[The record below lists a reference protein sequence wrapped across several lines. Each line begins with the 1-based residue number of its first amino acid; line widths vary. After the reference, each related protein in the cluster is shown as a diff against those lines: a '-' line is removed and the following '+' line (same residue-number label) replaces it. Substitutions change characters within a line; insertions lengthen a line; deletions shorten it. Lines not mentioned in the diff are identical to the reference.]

1 MPIVDPF
8 DAPSNKI
15 VDPFESSSIVDP
27 FAQEDEGATKAFFR
41 GARQMV
47 QGVGRTA
54 GIVSPENYAETY
66 RKGKEAAQA
75 HPIAAGLGQVAGVAV
90 PVIGAALTA
99 PVSVPLAGTAL
110 AASTAGAM
118 MGGSEYARLKE
129 EKATPLE
136 ALQGA
141 DLASDIGTLGV
152 VIPGGMGTTLGSRVA
167 TGIGSNVALGAGQ
180 RAVERDIIHKD
191 RPDLQ
196 QDIFDPFA
204 VAFDVA
210 GGAVGGVATHVG
222 APKGVGK
229 AEADIPEPTAH
240 RGSTEQIKSYLDQ
253 NEKDIARTEY
263 KIKQIQ
269 QDLNEHQFDSPEQAK
284 QYQDAR
290 LEEVGQHQ
298 QTLNE
303 LYASKENAEAMLRGE
318 TPQPKVQP
326 TQEMPTGQPPRPEGE
341 PFVRPEEAP
350 KRVTTEHVVDT
361 EDGGTFGVKIMRHE
375 DGSVTI
381 FHDEGT
387 IEYNSEFASGK
398 TNEELLGY
406 TFEPEGYR
414 GSSESPRIDGEQSIG
429 EIGTEPSIRV
439 SEAPVEEITIHPIED
454 TRPISELD
462 IDTVNDRIG
471 EVRDGVR
478 DEGEFDALIKRRA
491 ELENAEFMGP
501 ERQVIIKGGTKEERS
516 SFKAM
521 LDEVGLG
528 SEKIDVD
535 LSEGTVR
542 ARGGFGEA
550 FAEGDTGKINIA
562 PIKSFQELIEA
573 SPKLRAILD
582 ALPENQKARFEKLIT
597 SAHEIGHMLLYKLLQ
612 TDLYKADLDATVRA
626 YDAWVKSNPKEA
638 AAAATLH
645 RAAGKT
651 DVAYYSQFPE
661 FFAQRVSRNLLL
673 GDKAPSGAIGKFIKD
688 FKKVFT
694 ALRNKFKV
702 SLAANNVVDDLINRI
717 IADNRAQ
724 LEKTGQSIFENVSVK
739 MSLEDAQVAH
749 NVRFDYKSYES
760 LKGAGSPGSPIQ
772 NAVRHIEDADTVIKK
787 MAGVEDVGGIASKVV
802 AWRFGIQQRMGI
814 YANNPVIK
822 YASDVVLNSLHTQTQ
837 RSMELLSGVT
847 DKATYLAKKGFGVTL
862 KKIKDLDSPA
872 VIFNKASNEDFHAVH
887 QILEKGIGKYS
898 YEESLAM
905 FGADLTPMQ
914 RDLYTAATK
923 MYANMYKMSV
933 DSANKLGK
941 KSVLPN
947 MKGWY
952 PAVRKG
958 EFTVNFHIEGL
969 KRLAGYDETG
979 RAVMTDLSH
988 SQSFRTR
995 GEAEAFIKQFES
1007 QSSEFKGHLRHNGVE
1022 EVSAKEGIDQ
1032 LADFHRAYTEQRAK
1046 LDVDRAA
1053 LEGGTAPRWV
1063 VEEAAK
1069 YGGDYQAM
1077 LDARMQRMVDLY
1089 TTRGGQLGGHA
1100 KYRTNVSGSMGS
1112 EMFTTVHD
1120 AGKAFR
1126 DANYKS
1132 VDEFTGLMQ
1141 KMEIEEKLNL
1151 LINNEG
1157 LLQSHPNTL
1166 EFVRLTRDY
1175 ALNKVDSPLA
1185 FKGAKATIDA
1195 LWEQAW
1201 KKTPLHKMEMFGAK
1215 KYQDAPVVDIALRK
1229 MGSLFY
1235 IHALMS
1241 RPFFWGAQSI
1251 QGLWSLR
1258 TMLKDGAGPVSATVS
1273 AGRGMWQ
1280 MLRPDREF
1288 LEALYHTSQTSHT
1301 FDPQFIKDINSH
1313 ALGDFMQEGSKGR
1326 LLFELITGEK
1336 QSTMADTFSRLM
1348 SYSMMFEHY
1357 KELGFKGEEL
1367 ANLAAKATDENMV
1380 QYGRQYK
1387 APMYQKMGMLG
1398 DLVSPLHTF
1407 TNAALGNMIS
1417 DIGEMVRAPGGKAKL
1432 KASLPFMATVAMT
1445 GLMTGILGTPL
1456 VAEYEAMRL
1465 LINKLSNMLGGE
1477 DLLPSTV
1484 DWALSGDNTFS
1495 NRVVSHGLISASTMP
1510 LTDNQGLD
1518 IGASNR
1524 WQPIFDGITQ
1534 GQDSFMQFIPVVNWY
1549 MQRAGDVETILGH
1562 ATGIRPASEAERRT
1576 AAMNVTP
1583 GWYKGVVDDLLFG
1596 AVDRE
1601 MVPDTKGHALLPQTK
1616 TERAAKYLGGSTIS
1630 SSVERLRQ
1638 RRLKE
1643 QEMRDQPKINNLV
1656 QRVADAVTRQDQET
1670 VQKLVVQLAKDY
1682 MVPEKIIESRVE
1694 KELVKRKVPKGML
1707 QFVSPSGSMS
1717 TQQQQRYLKYQET
1730 YGTPD
1735 LEQYQSGDMNEN
1747 Q

>member
-1 MPIVDPF
+1 MSEWQDISAQDSWSDVD
-8 DAPSNKI
+8 DWSD
-15 VDPFESSSIVDP
+15 VDEK
-27 FAQEDEGATKAFFR
+27 QDEGAVKSFFR

-47 QGVGRTA
+47 QGVGKTA
-54 GIVSPENYAETY
+54 GIVSPEDYAETY
-66 RKGKEAAQA
+66 QKGKEAAQA

-99 PVSVPLAGTAL
+99 PASVPLAGTVM
-110 AASTAGAM
+110 AAGTAGAM

-152 VIPGGMGTTLGSRVA
+152 VIPGGMGTTLTSRVA
-167 TGIGSNVALGAGQ
+167 TGVGSNVALGGGQ
-180 RAVERDIIHKD
+180 RAIEKDIIHKD
-191 RPDLQ
+191 RPDLWV
-196 QDIFDPFA
+196 DVFDPMA
-204 VAFDVA
+204 VGFDVA
-210 GGAVGGVATHVG
+210 GGVVGGVATHAG
-222 APKGVGK
+222 APKVK
-229 AEADIPEPTAH
+229 ASVEADIPEPTAH
-240 RGSTEQIKSYLDQ
+240 RGSTEQIKAYLEQ

-263 KIKQIQ
+263 KIQKIQ
-269 QDLNEHQFDSPEQAK
+269 QDLNEHQFDTPEQAK
-284 QYQDAR
+284 QYQEAR

-298 QTLNE
+298 KTLNE
-303 LYASKENAEAMLRGE
+303 LLASKENAEAMLRGE
-318 TPQPKVQP
+318 TPKPKPIQ
-326 TQEMPTGQPPRPEGE
+326 QEQPTGQPPRPEGE
-341 PFVRPEEAP
+341 FVRPENEPIPADQSVNAEMFDQEG
-350 KRVTTEHVVDT
+350 RVT
-361 EDGGTFGVKIMRHE
+361 
-375 DGSVTI
+375 
-381 FHDEGT
+381 
-387 IEYNSEFASGK
+387 
-398 TNEELLGY
+398 
-406 TFEPEGYR
+406 PEA
-414 GSSESPRIDGEQSIG
+414 EVPLEQPRIDSEQTLGEM
-429 EIGTEPSIRV
+429 GTEVPTRPL
-439 SEAPVEEITIHPIED
+439 EAPTEEITNTSVVD
-454 TRPISELD
+454 TRPISELG

-471 EVRDGVR
+471 EVQKGLRSAD
-478 DEGEFDALIKRRA
+478 EFDDLIKRRA
-491 ELENAEFMGP
+491 ELEDAEFMGP
-501 ERQVIIKGGTKEERS
+501 ERQVIIKGGTAQERS

-528 SEKIDVD
+528 SQKIDVD
-535 LSEGTVR
+535 LSDGTVR

-562 PIKSFQELIEA
+562 PIKHFQELIEA
-573 SPKLRAILD
+573 SPKLKAILD

-597 SAHEIGHMLLYKLLQ
+597 SAHEIGHILLYKLLQ
-612 TDLYKADLDATVRA
+612 TDLYKADLDATIRA

-645 RAAGKT
+645 FTAGKT

-673 GDKAPSGAIGKFIKD
+673 GDKAPSGAISKFIKD

-702 SLAANNVVDDLINRI
+702 SLTANNVVDDLINRI
-717 IADNRAQ
+717 IADNRVQ

-760 LKGAGSPGSPIQ
+760 LKGAGSPIQ
-772 NAVRHIEDADTVIKK
+772 TAVRHIEEADTVIKK

-802 AWRFGIQQRMGI
+802 AWRFGIQQRMNI
-814 YANNPVIK
+814 YKDNPVIK
-822 YASDVVLNSLHTQTQ
+822 YASDVVLNALHLQTQ

-914 RDLYTAATK
+914 KDLYTAATK

-933 DSANKLGK
+933 DSAQKLGK

-958 EFTVNFHIEGL
+958 EFTVNFHIDGL

-988 SQSFRTR
+988 SQSFRTK

-1007 QSSEFKGHLRHNGVE
+1007 QPSEFKGHLRHNGVE

-1069 YGGDYQAM
+1069 YGGNYQAM
-1077 LDARMQRMVDLY
+1077 LDARMQRMVDMY

-1100 KYRTNVSGSMGS
+1100 KFRTNVSGSMGS
-1112 EMFTTVHD
+1112 EMFSTVHD

-1151 LINNEG
+1151 LINNEE
-1157 LLQSHPNTL
+1157 LLKSHPNSL

-1195 LWEQAW
+1195 IWESAW
-1201 KKTPLHKMEMFGAK
+1201 KKTPLHKMEAFGAK
-1215 KYQDAPVVDIALRK
+1215 RYTDARVVDIALRK

-1235 IHALMS
+1235 IHVLMS
-1241 RPFFWGAQSI
+1241 RPVFWANQSV
-1251 QGLWSLR
+1251 QGLWATR

-1273 AGRGMWQ
+1273 AGKGMWQ
-1280 MLRPDREF
+1280 VLRPDREF
-1288 LEALYHTSQTSHT
+1288 LEALYYTSQTSHT

-1348 SYSMMFEHY
+1348 SYSMMYEHY
-1357 KELGFKGEEL
+1357 KELGLRGEEL
-1367 ANLAAKATDENMV
+1367 ANAAAKATDENMV

-1398 DLVSPLHTF
+1398 EMISPLHTF
-1407 TNAALGNMIS
+1407 SDAALGNMIA
-1417 DIGEMVRAPGGKAKL
+1417 DIGDILRAPGGKAKL
-1432 KASLPFMATVAMT
+1432 RASLPFMATVAIT
-1445 GLMTGILGTPL
+1445 GLMAGAIGVPL
-1456 VAEYEAMRL
+1456 IAEYEALRL
-1465 LINKLSNMLGGE
+1465 LINKLSKMLGGE
-1477 DLLPSTV
+1477 DLLPSTI
-1484 DWALSGDNTFS
+1484 DWVLSGDNTFS
-1495 NRVVSHGLISASTMP
+1495 NRVVSHGFMSASTMP
-1510 LTDNQGLD
+1510 ITDNQGLD
-1518 IGASNR
+1518 IGAGNR
-1524 WQPIFDGITQ
+1524 WQPIFDGVTQ
-1534 GQDSFMQFIPVVNWY
+1534 GQNTFMQYLPVINWY
-1549 MQRAGDVETILGH
+1549 VDRSGDVETILGH
-1562 ATGIRPASEAERRT
+1562 ATGVRPGSEAERRT
-1576 AAMNVTP
+1576 AAMNIVP
-1583 GWYKGVVDDLLFG
+1583 GWYKGVVDDLLFN
-1596 AVDRE
+1596 AADRE
-1601 MVPDTKGHALLPQTK
+1601 MVPDVRGHAVLPQTG
-1616 TERAAKYLGGSTIS
+1616 TERAAKYLGGSTIAAS
-1630 SSVERLRQ
+1630 AERLKQ

-1643 QEMRDQPKINNLV
+1643 QEMRDQPKITNLV
-1656 QRVADAVTRQDQET
+1656 ARIADAVENQDQET
-1670 VQKLVVQLAKDY
+1670 IYELVVKLAKDY
-1682 MVPEKIIESRVE
+1682 RIPENIIESRVE
-1694 KELVKRKVPKGML
+1694 KELIKRKVPKGML
-1707 QFVSPSGSMS
+1707 QFTSPSGTMS
-1717 TQQQQRYLKYQET
+1717 PMQQRKYMQYEEM
-1730 YGTPD
+1730 YGAPD
-1735 LEQYQSGDMNEN
+1735 LEQYQSEDMYEN
-1747 Q
+1747 QQ

>member
-8 DAPSNKI
+8 DAPQNKI

-54 GIVSPENYAETY
+54 GIVSPEDYAETY

-90 PVIGAALTA
+90 PVIGAAFTA

-129 EKATPLE
+129 EKVTPLE

-141 DLASDIGTLGV
+141 DLASDVGTLGV
-152 VIPGGMGTTLGSRVA
+152 LMPGGFGTTLTSRVG

-222 APKGVGK
+222 APKVK
-229 AEADIPEPTAH
+229 ASASADIPEPTAH

-269 QDLNEHQFDSPEQAK
+269 QDLKEHQFDTPEQAK

-298 QTLNE
+298 QALNE
-303 LYASKENAEAMLRGE
+303 LLASRQNAEAMLRGE
-318 TPQPKVQP
+318 TPQPKPIQ
-326 TQEMPTGQPPRPEGE
+326 QEQPTGQPPRPGGE
-341 PFVRPEEAP
+341 YVRPEEP
-350 KRVTTEHVVDT
+350 KRTTTDHVVDT
-361 EDGGTFGVKIMRHE
+361 EDSGTFGVKIMRHE

-381 FHDEGT
+381 FHDKGT

-406 TFEPEGYR
+406 TFEPVGYR
-414 GSSESPRIDGEQSIG
+414 GSSESSRIDGEQTSP
-429 EIGTEPSIRV
+429 ELGTQV
-439 SEAPVEEITIHPIED
+439 AEEITIPPVERMDDLEFASDKEALIREQDALGDPLSLIGDAAVRYRALGEQINRIEQTENTPKVYGGD
-454 TRPISELD
+454 ASERAAVQSVLDLYGLNKENLD
-462 IDTVNDRIG
+462 INLDKSVLSREDSVAEYTTVGD
-471 EVRDGVR
+471 
-478 DEGEFDALIKRRA
+478 
-491 ELENAEFMGP
+491 
-501 ERQVIIKGGTKEERS
+501 KGYVK
-516 SFKAM
+516 
-521 LDEVGLG
+521 LG
-528 SEKIDVD
+528 SKE
-535 LSEGTVR
+535 
-542 ARGGFGEA
+542 
-550 FAEGDTGKINIA
+550 
-562 PIKSFQELIEA
+562 
-573 SPKLRAILD
+573 AILD
-582 ALPENQKARFEKLIT
+582 YINTLPNLRKWFKGLAEGEQLRAMRMVMALHEVGHHLLNKLV
-597 SAHEIGHMLLYKLLQ
+597 Q
-612 TDLYKADLDATVRA
+612 TDLFVKDSAFNKLLKDYESYLQKEGAITVGKEGSLYR
-626 YDAWVKSNPKEA
+626 DDVKGAQYHSK
-638 AAAATLH
+638 
-645 RAAGKT
+645 
-651 DVAYYSQFPE
+651 FPE
-661 FFAQRVSRNLLL
+661 FFAQYAAKVALTYKHDATSPIRAFTDSIQGAFNKLLEEFGL
-673 GDKAPSGAIGKFIKD
+673 RKVGIGKSVEDFI
-688 FKKVFT
+688 
-694 ALRNKFKV
+694 V
-702 SLAANNVVDDLINRI
+702 SLIKENENARKVG
-717 IADNRAQ
+717 
-724 LEKTGQSIFENVSVK
+724 KTLWEMK
-739 MSLEDAQVAH
+739 
-749 NVRFDYKSYES
+749 NVRKSLAES
-760 LKGAGSPGSPIQ
+760 HQWQNNFFPKKKANDPLGATPIQ

-822 YASDVVLNSLHTQTQ
+822 YASDVVLNSLHVQTQ

-847 DKATYLAKKGFGVTL
+847 DKDTYLAKKGFGVTL
-862 KKIKDLDSPA
+862 KKIKALDSPA

-914 RDLYTAATK
+914 KDLYTAATR
-923 MYANMYKMSV
+923 MYANMYQMAV
-933 DSANKLGK
+933 DSAQRLGK

-1007 QSSEFKGHLRHNGVE
+1007 QPAEFKGHLRHNGVE
-1022 EVSAKEGIDQ
+1022 EVGAKEGVDQ
-1032 LADFHRAYTEQRAK
+1032 LADFHRAYREQRAK

-1077 LDARMQRMVDLY
+1077 LDARMQRMVDMY

-1151 LINNEG
+1151 LINNEE
-1157 LLQSHPNTL
+1157 LMQSHPNSL

-1201 KKTPLHKMEMFGAK
+1201 KKTPLHKMEALGAK
-1215 KYQDAPVVDIALRK
+1215 RYTDTPVVDIALRK

-1251 QGLWSLR
+1251 QGLWAIR

-1273 AGRGMWQ
+1273 AGKGMWQ

-1288 LEALYHTSQTSHT
+1288 LEALYHTSQTRHT

-1313 ALGDFMQEGSKGR
+1313 ALGDFMQEGSKWR

-1336 QSTMADTFSRLM
+1336 QSAMADTFSRLM
-1348 SYSMMFEHY
+1348 SYSMMYEHY

-1398 DLVSPLHTF
+1398 DLISPLHTF

-1417 DIGEMVRAPGGKAKL
+1417 DVGEMLRAPGGKAKL
-1432 KASLPFMATVAMT
+1432 RAALPFMATVAMT

-1456 VAEYEAMRL
+1456 IAEYEALRL
-1465 LINKLSNMLGGE
+1465 LINKLSNMVGGE
-1477 DLLPSTV
+1477 DLLPSAI

-1495 NRVVSHGLISASTMP
+1495 NRVVSHGLVSASTM
-1510 LTDNQGLD
+1510 LITDNQGLD
-1518 IGASNR
+1518 IGAGNR

-1534 GQDSFMQFIPVVNWY
+1534 GQDSFMQFIPVLNWY
-1549 MQRAGDVETILGH
+1549 AQRAGDVSTILGH

-1576 AAMNVTP
+1576 AAMNITP

-1596 AVDRE
+1596 ATDRE
-1601 MVPDTKGHALLPQTK
+1601 MLPDTKGHAVLPQTK
-1616 TERAAKYLGGSTIS
+1616 TERAAKYLGGSTIALS
-1630 SSVERLRQ
+1630 AERLKQ

-1643 QEMRDQPKINNLV
+1643 QEMRDQPKINNLI

-1670 VQKLVVQLAKDY
+1670 VQKLVIQLAKDY

-1694 KELVKRKVPKGML
+1694 KELAKRKVPKGML
-1707 QFVSPSGSMS
+1707 QFVSPSGGMS

-1735 LEQYQSGDMNEN
+1735 LEEYINE
-1747 Q
+1747 

>member
-1 MPIVDPF
+1 MSEWQDISAQDSWSDVDDWSDVGETKPTTSF
-8 DAPSNKI
+8 MEDIKIGWGNVGKLVQDAAEVGVSGIIGLTEKLPGAPSDIAEQNLRRFQKI
-15 VDPFESSSIVDP
+15 KEAGEKTKKDIDEWSNVEGKEQTFGGKATSLITSLPGQIAAMPLSPFQTGKEFIDAGESVENAQTAALIDTTGNVVGFGLPGALGKGMVKKVASGVAINAAQDAATRKAISSV
-27 FAQEDEGATKAFFR
+27 
-41 GARQMV
+41 
-47 QGVGRTA
+47 
-54 GIVSPENYAETY
+54 AETE
-66 RKGKEAAQA
+66 KAKE
-75 HPIAAGLGQVAGVAV
+75 LF
-90 PVIGAALTA
+90 A
-99 PVSVPLAGTAL
+99 PTLETTAL
-110 AASTAGAM
+110 AGM
-118 MGGSEYARLKE
+118 VGG
-129 EKATPLE
+129 
-136 ALQGA
+136 
-141 DLASDIGTLGV
+141 GV
-152 VIPGGMGTTLGSRVA
+152 GGLHAVGDKGTT
-167 TGIGSNVALGAGQ
+167 T
-180 RAVERDIIHKD
+180 
-191 RPDLQ
+191 
-196 QDIFDPFA
+196 
-204 VAFDVA
+204 
-210 GGAVGGVATHVG
+210 
-222 APKGVGK
+222 PKPK
-229 AEADIPEPTAH
+229 AEFTDIEDTPAN
-240 RGSTEQIKSYLDQ
+240 RGSSEQIKKYLDD
-253 NEKDIARTEY
+253 NEKDILRTQY
-263 KIKQIQ
+263 KIDQIQ
-269 QDLNEHQFDSPEQAK
+269 QDLREHQFDTPEQAK
-284 QYQDAR
+284 QYEDAR
-290 LEEVGQHQ
+290 LEEVGLHQ
-298 QTLNE
+298 QALNE
-303 LYASKENAEAMLRGE
+303 LLASRQNAEAMLRGE
-318 TPQPKVQP
+318 TPQPKPVQ
-326 TQEMPTGQPPRPEGE
+326 QEQPTGQPPRPEGE
-341 PFVRPEEAP
+341 YIRPEEAP
-350 KRVTTEHVVDT
+350 VP
-361 EDGGTFGVKIMRHE
+361 
-375 DGSVTI
+375 
-381 FHDEGT
+381 
-387 IEYNSEFASGK
+387 A
-398 TNEELLGY
+398 EEAVNAPMFDQEMGL
-406 TFEPEGYR
+406 EQ
-414 GSSESPRIDGEQSIG
+414 PRIDSEGLSEQL
-429 EIGTEPSIRV
+429 GTDPSIRV
-439 SEAPVEEITIHPIED
+439 SEVPSEEITISPLED
-454 TRPISELD
+454 NRPIAELD
-462 IDTVNDRIG
+462 IDTVNDRINEVQSGLRDAG
-471 EVRDGVR
+471 EL
-478 DEGEFDALIKRRA
+478 DALIKRRA

-535 LSEGTVR
+535 LSEGTIR
-542 ARGGFGEA
+542 ARGGFGES

-562 PIKSFQELIEA
+562 PIRSFQELIEA
-573 SPKLRAILD
+573 SPKLKATLD

-597 SAHEIGHMLLYKLLQ
+597 SAHEVGHMLLYKLLQ

-673 GDKAPSGAIGKFIKD
+673 GDKAPSGAISKFVKD
-688 FKKVFT
+688 FKKAFT

-724 LEKTGQSIFENVSVK
+724 LEKTGQSIFEIASVK

-760 LKGAGSPGSPIQ
+760 LKGAGSPIQ
-772 NAVRHIEDADTVIKK
+772 TAVRHIEDADTVIKK

-914 RDLYTAATK
+914 RDLYTAATR
-923 MYANMYKMSV
+923 MYAKMYKMSV
-933 DSANKLGK
+933 DSAQRLGK

-969 KRLAGYDETG
+969 KRIAGYDETG

-1007 QSSEFKGHLRHNGVE
+1007 QSSEFKGYLRHNGVE
-1022 EVSAKEGIDQ
+1022 EAGAKEGVDQ
-1032 LADFHRAYTEQRAK
+1032 LADFHRAYREQRAK

-1053 LEGGTAPRWV
+1053 IEGGTAPRWV

-1069 YGGDYQAM
+1069 YGNDYQAM

-1112 EMFTTVHD
+1112 EMFSTVHD

-1151 LINNEG
+1151 LINNEE
-1157 LLQSHPNTL
+1157 LMQSHPNSL

-1195 LWEQAW
+1195 LWESAW

-1215 KYQDAPVVDIALRK
+1215 RYTDASVVDIALRK

-1251 QGLWSLR
+1251 QGLWATR

-1313 ALGDFMQEGSKGR
+1313 ELGDFMQEGSKGR

-1348 SYSMMFEHY
+1348 SYSMMYEHY

-1367 ANLAAKATDENMV
+1367 ANKAARATDENMV

-1407 TNAALGNMIS
+1407 TNAALGNMIA
-1417 DIGEMVRAPGGKAKL
+1417 DIGEILRAPGGKAKL
-1432 KASLPFMATVAMT
+1432 RASLPFMATVAMT

-1456 VAEYEAMRL
+1456 IAEYEALRL

-1477 DLLPSTV
+1477 DLLPSAI

-1495 NRVVSHGLISASTMP
+1495 NRVVSHGLVSAGTMP
-1510 LTDNQGLD
+1510 LTDDQGLD
-1518 IGASNR
+1518 IGAGNR
-1524 WQPIFDGITQ
+1524 WQPIFDGVTQ
-1534 GQDSFMQFIPVVNWY
+1534 GQDSFMQFIPVLNWY
-1549 MQRAGDVETILGH
+1549 AQRAGDVTTILGH
-1562 ATGIRPASEAERRT
+1562 ATGVRTASEAERRT

-1596 AVDRE
+1596 AAERE
-1601 MVPDTKGHALLPQTK
+1601 MVPDTRGHAVLPQTK

-1643 QEMRDQPKINNLV
+1643 QEMRDQSKITNMV
-1656 QRVADAVTRQDQET
+1656 ARIADAVENQDQET
-1670 VQKLVVQLAKDY
+1670 VQELVIKLAKDY
-1682 MVPEKIIESRVE
+1682 MVPEKTIESRVE
-1694 KELVKRKVPKGML
+1694 KELIKRKVPKGML
-1707 QFVSPSGSMS
+1707 QFTSPSGTMS
-1717 TQQQQRYLKYQET
+1717 TQQQQRYLRYQET

-1735 LEQYQSGDMNEN
+1735 LEEYMNEN

>member
-1 MPIVDPF
+1 MSEWQDISVQDSWSDVD
-8 DAPSNKI
+8 DWSD
-15 VDPFESSSIVDP
+15 VDEK
-27 FAQEDEGATKAFFR
+27 QDEGAVKSFFR

-47 QGVGRTA
+47 QGVGKTA
-54 GIVSPENYAETY
+54 GIVSPEDYAETY

-99 PVSVPLAGTAL
+99 PASVPMAGSSL
-110 AASTAGAM
+110 AATAAGAM

-152 VIPGGMGTTLGSRVA
+152 VIPGGMGTTLTSRVA
-167 TGIGSNVALGAGQ
+167 TGVGSNVALGGGQ
-180 RAVERDIIHKD
+180 RAIEKDIIHKD
-191 RPDLQ
+191 RPDLWV
-196 QDIFDPFA
+196 DVFDPMA
-204 VAFDVA
+204 VGFDVA
-210 GGAVGGVATHVG
+210 GGVVGGVATHAG
-222 APKGVGK
+222 APKVK
-229 AEADIPEPTAH
+229 ASVEADIPEPTAH
-240 RGSTEQIKSYLDQ
+240 RGSTEQIKAYLEQ

-263 KIKQIQ
+263 KIQKIQ
-269 QDLNEHQFDSPEQAK
+269 QDLNEHQFDTPEQAK
-284 QYQDAR
+284 QYQEAR

-298 QTLNE
+298 KTLNE
-303 LYASKENAEAMLRGE
+303 LLASKENAEAMLRGE
-318 TPQPKVQP
+318 TPKPKPVQ
-326 TQEMPTGQPPRPEGE
+326 QEQPTGQPPRPEGE
-341 PFVRPEEAP
+341 YVRPEEVTDAQAQEYLDLLDERKALAP
-350 KRVTTEHVVDT
+350 KVTDFETPSPELARLDEINT
-361 EDGGTFGVKIMRHE
+361 RLKQLADEGVGAR
-375 DGSVTI
+375 DGSTVDIAPFT
-381 FHDEGT
+381 EAL
-387 IEYNSEFASGK
+387 EA
-398 TNEELLGY
+398 
-406 TFEPEGYR
+406 R
-414 GSSESPRIDGEQSIG
+414 GLPDPFDGAH
-429 EIGTEPSIRV
+429 PSYD
-439 SEAPVEEITIHPIED
+439 AEEITIPPVVD
-454 TRPISELD
+454 SRLISELD

-471 EVRDGVR
+471 EVRDELR
-478 DEGEFDALIKRRA
+478 DAGEFDALIQLRA

-501 ERQVIIKGGTKEERS
+501 ERQVIIKGGTAQERS

-528 SEKIDVD
+528 SSKIDVN
-535 LSEGTVR
+535 LSDGTVR
-542 ARGGFGEA
+542 ARGGFGEV
-550 FAEGDTGKINIA
+550 FAEGDTGKIGIA
-562 PIKSFQELIEA
+562 PTKSFQELIEA

-612 TDLYKADLDATVRA
+612 TDLYKADLDATIRV

-645 RAAGKT
+645 HTAGKT
-651 DVAYYSQFPE
+651 EVAYYSQFPE
-661 FFAQRVSRNLLL
+661 FFAQRVARNLLL
-673 GDKAPSGAIGKFIKD
+673 GDKAPSGAISKFISD

-702 SLAANNVVDDLINRI
+702 SLTANNVVDDLINRI
-717 IADNRAQ
+717 IADNRVQ

-739 MSLEDAQVAH
+739 MSLEDAQVAQ
-749 NVRFDYKSYES
+749 NVRFDYKSYGS
-760 LKGAGSPGSPIQ
+760 LKGAGSPIQ
-772 NAVRHIEDADTVIKK
+772 TAVRHIEEADTVIKK

-814 YANNPVIK
+814 YKDNPVIK
-822 YASDVVLNSLHTQTQ
+822 YASDVVLNALHLQTQ

-914 RDLYTAATK
+914 KDLYTAATK
-923 MYANMYKMSV
+923 MYAKMYQMSV
-933 DSANKLGK
+933 DSAQKLGK

-958 EFTVNFHIEGL
+958 EFTVNFHIDGL

-988 SQSFRTR
+988 SQSFRTK

-1007 QSSEFKGHLRHNGVE
+1007 QPSEFKGHLRHNGVE

-1032 LADFHRAYTEQRAK
+1032 LADFHRAYREQRAK
-1046 LDVDRAA
+1046 LDIDRAA

-1069 YGGDYQAM
+1069 YGGNYQAM
-1077 LDARMQRMVDLY
+1077 LDARMQRMVDMY

-1100 KYRTNVSGSMGS
+1100 KFRTNVSGSMGS
-1112 EMFTTVHD
+1112 EMFATVHD

-1151 LINNEG
+1151 LINNEE
-1157 LLQSHPNTL
+1157 LLKSHPNSL

-1195 LWEQAW
+1195 IGESAW
-1201 KKTPLHKMEMFGAK
+1201 KKTPLHKMEAFGAK
-1215 KYQDAPVVDIALRK
+1215 RYTDAPVVDIALRK

-1241 RPFFWGAQSI
+1241 RPVFWANQSV
-1251 QGLWSLR
+1251 QGLWATR

-1273 AGRGMWQ
+1273 AGKGMWQ
-1280 MLRPDREF
+1280 VLRPDREF
-1288 LEALYHTSQTSHT
+1288 LEALYYTSQTSHT

-1348 SYSMMFEHY
+1348 SYSMMYEHY
-1357 KELGFKGEEL
+1357 KELGLRGEEL
-1367 ANLAAKATDENMV
+1367 ATAAAKATDENMV

-1398 DLVSPLHTF
+1398 DMISPLHTF
-1407 TNAALGNMIS
+1407 SDAALGNMIA
-1417 DIGEMVRAPGGKAKL
+1417 DIGDILRAPGGKAKL
-1432 KASLPFMATVAMT
+1432 RASLPFMATVAIT
-1445 GLMTGILGTPL
+1445 GLMAGAIGVPL
-1456 VAEYEAMRL
+1456 IAEYEALRL
-1465 LINKLSNMLGGE
+1465 LINKLSKMLGGE
-1477 DLLPSTV
+1477 DLLPSTI
-1484 DWALSGDNTFS
+1484 DWVLSGDNTFS
-1495 NRVVSHGLISASTMP
+1495 NRVVSHGLMSASTMP
-1510 LTDNQGLD
+1510 ITDNQGLD
-1518 IGASNR
+1518 VGAGNR
-1524 WQPIFDGITQ
+1524 WQPIFDGVTQ
-1534 GQDSFMQFIPVVNWY
+1534 GQNTFMQYLPVINWY
-1549 MQRAGDVETILGH
+1549 VDRSGDVETILGH
-1562 ATGIRPASEAERRT
+1562 ATGVRPGSEAERRT
-1576 AAMNVTP
+1576 AAMNIVP
-1583 GWYKGVVDDLLFG
+1583 GWYKGVVDDLLFN
-1596 AVDRE
+1596 AADRE
-1601 MVPDTKGHALLPQTK
+1601 MVPDVRGHAVLPQTG
-1616 TERAAKYLGGSTIS
+1616 TERAAKYLGGSTIAAS
-1630 SSVERLRQ
+1630 AERLKQ

-1643 QEMRDQPKINNLV
+1643 QEMRDQPKITNLV
-1656 QRVADAVTRQDQET
+1656 ARIADAVENQDQET
-1670 VQKLVVQLAKDY
+1670 IYELVVKLAKDY
-1682 MVPEKIIESRVE
+1682 RIPENIIESRVE
-1694 KELVKRKVPKGML
+1694 KELIKRKVPKGML
-1707 QFVSPSGSMS
+1707 QFTSPSGTMS
-1717 TQQQQRYLKYQET
+1717 PMQQRKYMQYEEM
-1730 YGTPD
+1730 YGAPD
-1735 LEQYQSGDMNEN
+1735 LEQYQSEDMYEN
-1747 Q
+1747 QQ